1 MFKDFPVIL
10 LFRGILLGIYKDF
23 IILVVGILVIVKSA
37 DLFTSAAEAIAAFF
51 KIPRIIIGL
60 TIVSIATT
68 MPEFAVSA
76 LSAKMGSGGI
86 ALGNATGSCLANIG
100 LILAVAAII
109 RTLRFDPR
117 LIKQELVFLIG
128 VCVFVF
134 FLMQDGV
141 LSFSDG
147 VMLCSLLVVFFGYII
162 ARELKNKKSRQDR
175 EDIQTKSINKD
186 IAKFVLGSAGV
197 IAAAKY
203 AIIPSGVAIASYFK
217 VPEIV
222 VAVTMIAIGTSLPEL
237 VTAVV
242 ASLKKMGGLAVG
254 NVIGANV
261 LNMLWV
267 LGFSSVL
274 SPLKIDNQTKLVT
287 MPLVIGFALL
297 IFLFTRKKLVLQK
310 AHGVVLLLLYSGY
323 MVYIVKFAY

>member
-1 MFKDFPVIL
+1 M
-10 LFRGILLGIYKDF
+10 GIYKDF
-23 IILVVGILVIVKSA
+23 IILVIGIFVIVKSA
-37 DLFTSAAEAIAAFF
+37 DLFTSAAEAIAVFF

-100 LILAVAAII
+100 LILASAAII

-117 LIKQELVFLIG
+117 IIKQELVFLVSI
-128 VCVFVF
+128 CFLVFL
-134 FLMQDGV
+134 LMLDGV
-141 LSFSDG
+141 LGFSDG
-147 VMLCSLLVVFFGYII
+147 LLLCALLGAFFGFII
-162 ARELKNKKSRQDR
+162 YRELKSKKNLKDTDQT
-175 EDIQTKSINKD
+175 QTKSINKD
-186 IAKFVLGSAGV
+186 IVKFTLGSAGV

-203 AIIPSGVAIASYFK
+203 AIIPSGMAIANYFK

-237 VTAVV
+237 VTAIV

-254 NVIGANV
+254 NVIGANI

-267 LGFSSVL
+267 LGFSSVIC
-274 SPLKIDNQTKLVT
+274 PLNIDKQTQSVT

-297 IFLFTRKKLVLQK
+297 VFLFARKKLVLQK
-310 AHGVVLLLLYSGY
+310 AHGFILLLLYSGY